1 MSFLGE
7 VSPTVD
13 WKRKLVSKN
22 GKRFSVT
29 SIARPRAVAHV
40 SGSTLVQNSFG
51 ALDADCAL
59 DDDVCVQATPCNDD
73 DGDDDD
79 CTVLDVARTPRAA
92 VQIDDHGDK
101 PRAAGDVSLGCK
113 PRMAQHSTCIS
124 CGKVVDEGIS
134 KCKRCK
140 NNSFAGTAA
149 QQGVS
154 SVSATADVSTTPL
167 SGEVEVVPLN

>member
-1 MSFLGE
+1 MLKTCGQAVLHVNFNAVKYRGIFHVLPCSVPLILGMSFLGE

-79 CTVLDVARTPRAA
+79 CLVLDVARTPRAA
-92 VQIDDHGDK
+92 V
-101 PRAAGDVSLGCK
+101 
-113 PRMAQHSTCIS
+113 
-124 CGKVVDEGIS
+124 
-134 KCKRCK
+134 
-140 NNSFAGTAA
+140 
-149 QQGVS
+149 
-154 SVSATADVSTTPL
+154 
-167 SGEVEVVPLN
+167 